1 MENIYSKI
9 RNLAKSIK
17 AQNLFVA
24 AKEING
30 IRLFRNSFDFSKI
43 QEIYLS
49 YLYNYDSI
57 NRDIILEKIS
67 EHVFDYEI
75 YEDSYMLWKRKNNKK
90 EKDNNQ
96 KDLKLVVGKKI
107 TFPTNKG

>member
-67 EHVFDYEI
+67 EHVFDSEI
-75 YEDSYMLWKRKNNKK
+75 YEDSYILWKRKNNKK